1 MSNSLEAIIDRLG
14 SAMREHARVACNDG
28 EPIEVIQAGDAVAQA
43 ARDYGDW
50 LSGNSGWGNPLGD
63 IYADEDA
70 DEEDSV
76 ETAASDPEARMIV
89 SVRAMYDYEIPDEA
103 LLIAAAQRLREETD
117 TDARPVGHIGEA
129 IYALIHGKGM
139 TIPALEIPELV
150 GLNGFTLMHQTTD
163 PLVEDDLGYDMDFER
178 NLVPNDEDE
187 MVYSFGD
194 HRSY

>member
-1 MSNSLEAIIDRLG
+1 MADSLEAIIDRLG
-14 SAMREHARVACNDG
+14 GAMREHARVACNDG
-28 EPIEVIQAGDAVAQA
+28 EPIEVIQAGDAVTQA
-43 ARDYGDW
+43 ARDYGEW
-50 LSGNSGWGNPLGD
+50 LSASSGWGNPLGD

-76 ETAASDPEARMIV
+76 ETAASDSEARTIV

-117 TDARPVGHIGEA
+117 SDARPVSHIGEA

-150 GLNGFTLMHQTTD
+150 GLNGFTVVHQTTD
-163 PLVEDDLGYDMDFER
+163 PLVEDDLDFDKDFEQ
-178 NLVPNDEDE
+178 NLLPNDEDE

-194 HRSY
+194 HRSC